1 MQSLTLSLSL
11 YAAVEPKDASSY
23 TKKKNEQVLKELP
36 FSDTQDF
43 TDAKKGFIATTP
55 DLVIKDENADT
66 EKDALDNYES
76 EIEETSIIGY
86 LSKLVEK
93 GYDRNA
99 CLEKTANA
107 FGIDKE
113 TMLEVIKEELLRRGK
128 VKQTDK
134 GDYYIGD

>member
-1 MQSLTLSLSL
+1 MIYLRTRINMLKHIGTESKVVSISEYYKKAQDRS
-11 YAAVEPKDASSY
+11 
-23 TKKKNEQVLKELP
+23 TKGNGKN
-36 FSDTQDF
+36 
-43 TDAKKGFIATTP
+43 I